1 VALAITSN
9 VDTLTQDAAL
19 YLRGGRLQEAA
30 ESYRKLLEIQ
40 PENPIGLF
48 NLARTLEELGQGEG
62 SRQYEKRFL
71 AQRPGVADIEMRK
84 AVYLFARGKF
94 AESIAC
100 YQTAASMGYKEADM
114 YRGLGDAY
122 YDSGRPSEALESYTQ
137 AQKLTPRD
145 AVLWALRMEVHFSL
159 AQYQEAIECAR
170 KALAIDPG
178 MILPRYTSGLAQLL
192 LGDYEKGW
200 ALNEERLKHNSR
212 QWLSKLGVLTNLE
225 LFAAKPNWQG
235 EDLQGKTILIWSEQG
250 MGDAIMMMRY
260 IPLLKARG
268 ASGCIVYCPPALVK
282 TMLTM
287 TPLVVSTQTT
297 VDNSLFDVHCSMMSL
312 PFCFGTR
319 VESIPVSIPYLTV
332 EPAAQKNWGEQLRR
346 FPGLKVGL
354 VWAGNPR
361 LAQDKMRSIAFE
373 KLAPLFDVPGVQFVS
388 LQKESRVPQ
397 EQLAEHRIIDWMP
410 ACADLM
416 DTAALISQL
425 DLVIAVDTMIAHLA
439 GALGKPVWLLNRFE
453 SEWRWMAGR
462 SDSPWYP
469 SMRIFRQAQLH
480 EWHSVIKDVV
490 AALSEMAGAQAQAVK
505 ELTPDVWQKTARDAN
520 HALGIAN
527 AQSAESSGWR
537 QKLTSFWKD

>member
-1 VALAITSN
+1 
-9 VDTLTQDAAL
+9 
-19 YLRGGRLQEAA
+19 
-30 ESYRKLLEIQ
+30 
-40 PENPIGLF
+40 
-48 NLARTLEELGQGEG
+48 
-62 SRQYEKRFL
+62 
-71 AQRPGVADIEMRK
+71 
-84 AVYLFARGKF
+84 
-94 AESIAC
+94 
-100 YQTAASMGYKEADM
+100 
-114 YRGLGDAY
+114 
-122 YDSGRPSEALESYTQ
+122 
-137 AQKLTPRD
+137 
-145 AVLWALRMEVHFSL
+145 
-159 AQYQEAIECAR
+159 
-170 KALAIDPG
+170 
-178 MILPRYTSGLAQLL
+178 
-192 LGDYEKGW
+192 
-200 ALNEERLKHNSR
+200 
-212 QWLSKLGVLTNLE
+212 
-225 LFAAKPNWQG
+225 
-235 EDLQGKTILIWSEQG
+235 
-250 MGDAIMMMRY
+250 
-260 IPLLKARG
+260 
-268 ASGCIVYCPPALVK
+268 
-282 TMLTM
+282 
-287 TPLVVSTQTT
+287 
-297 VDNSLFDVHCSMMSL
+297 MMSL

-319 VESIPVSIPYLTV
+319 VESIPASIPYLTV

-520 HALGIAN
+520 RALGIAN